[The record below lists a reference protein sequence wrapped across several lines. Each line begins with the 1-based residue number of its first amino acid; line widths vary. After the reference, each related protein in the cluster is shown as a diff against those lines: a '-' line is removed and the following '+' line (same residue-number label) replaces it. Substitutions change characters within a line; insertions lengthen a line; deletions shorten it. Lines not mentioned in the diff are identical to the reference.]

1 MVPEKMCAAQ
11 DETSE
16 EQRSR
21 KTLVRE
27 RWWGQKGGEQPLRE
41 QGRGGVGQ
49 LGDVRHSSVCHII

>member
-16 EQRSR
+16 QSSR
-21 KTLVRE
+21 KTLVRK
-27 RWWGQKGGEQPLRE
+27 RWWGQKGGEQPLWE

-49 LGDVRHSSVCHII
+49 LGDRCVT